1 MSSSESTNQTTQQ
14 INNDT
19 ARNNVVKNITD
30 LLERQKDTILKNE
43 GKDNMWFK
51 VNERVSVKLK
61 EDIPIMESTFRLDH
75 NY

>member
-1 MSSSESTNQTTQQ
+1 MSSSESTNLTTQQ

-19 ARNNVVKNITD
+19 ARNNVVKNITN

-43 GKDNMWFK
+43 GIDNMWFK

-61 EDIPIMESTFRLDH
+61 EGIPIMESTFRLD
-75 NY
+75 